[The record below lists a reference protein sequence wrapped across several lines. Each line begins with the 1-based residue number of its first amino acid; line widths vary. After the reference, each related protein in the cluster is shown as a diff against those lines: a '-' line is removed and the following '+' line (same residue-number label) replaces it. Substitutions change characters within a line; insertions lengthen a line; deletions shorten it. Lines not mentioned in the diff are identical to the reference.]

1 MPDEVLVH
9 REARRALLGLPS
21 EVYPRI
27 YQEFV
32 QLEHQPRSR
41 RAAKLKGR
49 EDIWRIRV
57 GRYRVIYH
65 IDEPGQTVSV
75 LRITLRTERTYRG
88 L

>member
-1 MPDEVLVH
+1 MPYEVLVH
-9 REARRALLGLPS
+9 GEARKALLELPS

-27 YQEFV
+27 HQELV

-41 RAAKLKGR
+41 RAAKLKGQD
-49 EDIWRIRV
+49 DIWRIRV

-65 IDEPGQTVSV
+65 IDDPGQTVSV
-75 LRITLRTERTYRG
+75 LRIILRTEKTYRG

>member
-1 MPDEVLVH
+1 MPYEVLVH
-9 REARRALLGLPS
+9 REARKALLELPS
-21 EVYPRI
+21 EVYPRV
-27 YQEFV
+27 YQELV
-32 QLEHQPRSR
+32 QLEHQPRSV

-49 EDIWRIRV
+49 EDIWRVRV

-65 IDEPGQTVSV
+65 IDDPGQTVTV